1 MSGVPKTEIVN
12 LMRRIRISRF
22 SSDFDPVQIADF
34 LQNCTDSSI
43 DHFDIAFMDGAVDEK
58 TRPLVLEGNELYPVV
73 RKNCIIDS
81 DTKRLSLGRRGKLGG
96 PNDGLAGIVDFN
108 GIPATEIVELAKKC
122 FVRDY
127 ERLRGEKFQK
137 KNYSSE
143 TWFRYVKDRRPLLII
158 YLLDI
163 DSEEQQKQAEEFREA
178 LNGTPVVGFAMGLP
192 RNDEAALL
200 NATKY
205 KANKIYN
212 WFERDDLDV
221 GEEE

>member
-1 MSGVPKTEIVN
+1 M
-12 LMRRIRISRF
+12 
-22 SSDFDPVQIADF
+22 
-34 LQNCTDSSI
+34 
-43 DHFDIAFMDGAVDEK
+43 
-58 TRPLVLEGNELYPVV
+58 
-73 RKNCIIDS
+73 
-81 DTKRLSLGRRGKLGG
+81 
-96 PNDGLAGIVDFN
+96 
-108 GIPATEIVELAKKC
+108 
-122 FVRDY
+122 
-127 ERLRGEKFQK
+127 
-137 KNYSSE
+137 
-143 TWFRYVKDRRPLLII
+143 KDRRPLLII

-178 LNGTPVVGFAMGLP
+178 LSGTPVVGFAMGLP